1 MANASPV
8 QETGMPSFELA
19 TTQLQLNG
27 HRFLRIDES
36 IKIYSEAGTSP
47 ASQNEVQTLWLE
59 RNKISTIENLE
70 RFHKLTCLFLQSNFL
85 QQIEGLEALKNLER
99 ALAWCATE
107 GVGERAV
114 AWCGTEGGGER
125 AVARYGAE
133 SGGERAVDR
142 GGRVYSGEVLNVSAN
157 QIKRVTGLASLPR
170 LHTLLIAENQLE
182 EPDDIAHLAQCTHL
196 QELDLGENLLKNTEN
211 TMAVLRALPLLQVL
225 TLEKNPVT
233 HAECDDRITRRLLI
247 VDLKEL
253 RCLDRSAIHPR
264 EREYTE
270 RLAARLVDCPSA
282 AAKEDGLC
290 LDEWPQHLLQE
301 VFAQLPDH
309 RMGID
314 GLPHGDFE
322 LLRTSAHLPGA
333 VVQLLASLLV
343 VWGCVPAAALIW
355 RSDAALAAAEHVGEN
370 TASAGVEAVG
380 REDENIESAR
390 VEAVGREDETENE
403 AGVSQA
409 AGATPVEEDQR
420 VLAQDPRPSS
430 ELEASELDSTEQGG
444 ASGAMTEAG
453 AAPQLHT
460 EASAALSSAIAAAVA
475 VAVAV
480 PAGSAI
486 EYASSPYQPAA
497 ASSSCSPCEEPVV
510 LPSCG
515 AGRPKTVWWWEVE
528 DLREAAQAPEG
539 EEEEEA
545 ISELPD
551 LGNQTWRNEVVEAAQ
566 VMLEAAAFPAA
577 LIHGAHAMNVPA

>member
-1 MANASPV
+1 M
-8 QETGMPSFELA
+8 
-19 TTQLQLNG
+19 
-27 HRFLRIDES
+27 LRSDLD
-36 IKIYSEAGTSP
+36 P
-47 ASQNEVQTLWLE
+47 RV
-59 RNKISTIENLE
+59 
-70 RFHKLTCLFLQSNFL
+70 
-85 QQIEGLEALKNLER
+85 
-99 ALAWCATE
+99 
-107 GVGERAV
+107 
-114 AWCGTEGGGER
+114 CGTLLCETENPTGH
-125 AVARYGAE
+125 
-133 SGGERAVDR
+133 SQ
-142 GGRVYSGEVLNVSAN
+142 VLNVSAN

-309 RMGID
+309 RMVLNCALTSRRWRDGAMPLLVRSRWQHATAKLDSARLQLYDAPGID

-430 ELEASELDSTEQGG
+430 E
-444 ASGAMTEAG
+444 
-453 AAPQLHT
+453 
-460 EASAALSSAIAAAVA
+460 
-475 VAVAV
+475 
-480 PAGSAI
+480 
-486 EYASSPYQPAA
+486 
-497 ASSSCSPCEEPVV
+497 
-510 LPSCG
+510 
-515 AGRPKTVWWWEVE
+515 
-528 DLREAAQAPEG
+528 
-539 EEEEEA
+539 
-545 ISELPD
+545 
-551 LGNQTWRNEVVEAAQ
+551 
-566 VMLEAAAFPAA
+566 
-577 LIHGAHAMNVPA
+577 